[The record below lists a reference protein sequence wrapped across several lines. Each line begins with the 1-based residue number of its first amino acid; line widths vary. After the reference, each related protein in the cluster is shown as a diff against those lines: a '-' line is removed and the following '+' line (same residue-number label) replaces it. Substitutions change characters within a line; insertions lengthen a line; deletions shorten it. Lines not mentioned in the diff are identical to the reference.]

1 MHDTIIN
8 PMTGRKVSIYGNLGR
23 SILNNYIQ
31 RGGGKPC
38 VYNSNTRRC
47 RYGNDDDKDD
57 LVNCKRKIPGDDNS
71 RCLINEAAKTKKVAK
86 KSAAKPRAAAAKPRA
101 AAAKPRAA
109 AAKPRAAA
117 VAAKKAAP
125 VKKEAVGKKAARASH
140 QLDHTPAKMVKVEKT
155 KSKGSTSRLSAGEY
169 YRSRLQAVS
178 AKERGARD
186 PIGDRCNIRKDGDYK
201 CLIPDRNGVAKWVSK
216 KKKGGDDVRCE
227 DFSSRC
233 QLDEFS

>member
-101 AAAKPRAA
+101 AA
-109 AAKPRAAA
+109 

-186 PIGDRCNIRKDGDYK
+186 PIGDRCNIRQDGDYK

>member
-8 PMTGRKVSIYGNLGR
+8 PMTGRKVSIYGNLGL

-101 AAAKPRAA
+101 AA
-109 AAKPRAAA
+109 
-117 VAAKKAAP
+117 VAPKKAAP

-186 PIGDRCNIRKDGDYK
+186 PIGDRCNIRQDGDYK

>member
-86 KSAAKPRAAAAKPRA
+86 KS
-101 AAAKPRAA
+101 AAKPRAA

>member
-71 RCLINEAAKTKKVAK
+71 RCLINE
-86 KSAAKPRAAAAKPRA
+86 
-101 AAAKPRAA
+101 AAKPRAA